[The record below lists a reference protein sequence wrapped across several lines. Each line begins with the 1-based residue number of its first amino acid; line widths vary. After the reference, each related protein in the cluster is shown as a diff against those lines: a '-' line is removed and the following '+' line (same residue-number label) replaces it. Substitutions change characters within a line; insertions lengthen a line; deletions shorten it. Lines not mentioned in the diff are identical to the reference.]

1 MITIPLG
8 CTVIDLG
15 RTVTD
20 LGRTEICVSQVDG
33 RPRLRARSGLLRAQ
47 QVRSPDGWTKIGLIA
62 STALLLGG
70 DQVELRVDVGPGAR
84 LWLFE
89 VAGTVA
95 YPGRGLSASWRVNV
109 RVAEDAQLIM
119 AAEPFVVAAG
129 AEVDRSFSL
138 DVEGSGAA
146 LVRETLVLGRSGE
159 VGGRLRNQ
167 TSIRRDGALVARE
180 DQRLDPVTRRL
191 PGVLGDERV
200 VDSVSEFPAG
210 ASGPS
215 VVGATRF
222 ALADG
227 AGTVTRWIG
236 SELASSPLHAAWSE
250 RALFSTRHSISC
262 GRDRRGRQHPG

>member
-1 MITIPLG
+1 MITIL
-8 CTVIDLG
+8 LG

-20 LGRTEICVSQVDG
+20 LGRTEICVSHVDG

-70 DQVELRVDVGPGAR
+70 DRVELRVEVGPGAR

-95 YPGRGLSASWRVNV
+95 YDGRGRSASWRVDV
-109 RVAEDAQLIM
+109 RVAADAKLIM

-129 AEVDRSFSL
+129 ADVDRTFAL
-138 DVEGSGAA
+138 DVDGSATA
-146 LVRETLVLGRSGE
+146 LVRETLVLGRTGE
-159 VGGRLRNQ
+159 VGGRLRNR
-167 TSIRRDGALVARE
+167 TSIGRDGAPLAIE
-180 DQRLDPVTRRL
+180 DQRLDPAARRL

-200 VDSVSEFPAG
+200 VDSLSQIAAG
-210 ASGPS
+210 ATGPS
-215 VVGATRF
+215 VFGATTF
-222 ALADG
+222 ALAES

-236 SELASSPLHAAWSE
+236 SELASSPLHTAWSE
-250 RALFSTRHSISC
+250 RAVDQVRTR
-262 GRDRRGRQHPG
+262 